1 MDVDWGLTVAVLS
14 MVFTTFIGGITI
26 RYTKRSLDYTKKN
39 TQIAKESL
47 DSAKKSIDT
56 SIEIYNK
63 QKVDNDKQKE
73 NERLNT
79 IMGIFDVAGKEA
91 FLVLQYILFI
101 IELQELAE
109 KAETINFE
117 FSEATEWNSIYF
129 SLPDGDILK
138 TGQIPN
144 IPKYF
149 SHEVLIDSAIC
160 SPDLFSM
167 LLNLNGQILV
177 VEKNILFLMKYIKND
192 NINALRDYLNHYIPR
207 DGKNMFIQS
216 MLKDTVCFEKQMKDY
231 NGYLEVKRKI
241 ISALF

>member
-1 MDVDWGLTVAVLS
+1 MAFDWIAGTALVVGMGSLYLTWQS
-14 MVFTTFIGGITI
+14 
-26 RYTKRSLDYTKKN
+26 TKA
-39 TQIAKESL
+39 AKR
-47 DSAKKSIDT
+47 AIDT

-73 NERLNT
+73 DERLNA
-79 IMGIFDVAGKEA
+79 ILGISDVAGKEA

-129 SLPDGDILK
+129 NLPDGGIVK
-138 TGQIPN
+138 TGQVPN

-149 SHEVLIDSAIC
+149 SHEVLINSAIC

-177 VEKNILFLMKYIKND
+177 VEKTISFLMKYIKND
-192 NINALRDYLNHYIPR
+192 SINALRDYLNNYIPR
-207 DGKNMFIQS
+207 DGKNMFIRS

-231 NGYLEVKRKI
+231 NGYLEVKSKI
-241 ISALF
+241 KSALF

>member
-1 MDVDWGLTVAVLS
+1 MAFDWIAGTALVVGIGSLYLTWQS
-14 MVFTTFIGGITI
+14 
-26 RYTKRSLDYTKKN
+26 TKA
-39 TQIAKESL
+39 AKR
-47 DSAKKSIDT
+47 AIDT

-73 NERLNT
+73 DERLNA
-79 IMGIFDVAGKEA
+79 ILGISDVAGKEA

-117 FSEATEWNSIYF
+117 SSEATEWNSICF
-129 SLPDGDILK
+129 NLPDGGIVK
-138 TGQIPN
+138 TGQVPN

-149 SHEVLIDSAIC
+149 SHEVLINSAIC

-177 VEKNILFLMKYIKND
+177 VEKTISFLMKYIKND
-192 NINALRDYLNHYIPR
+192 SINALRDYLNNYIPR
-207 DGKNMFIQS
+207 DGKNMFIRS

-231 NGYLEVKRKI
+231 NGYLEVKSKI
-241 ISALF
+241 KSALF